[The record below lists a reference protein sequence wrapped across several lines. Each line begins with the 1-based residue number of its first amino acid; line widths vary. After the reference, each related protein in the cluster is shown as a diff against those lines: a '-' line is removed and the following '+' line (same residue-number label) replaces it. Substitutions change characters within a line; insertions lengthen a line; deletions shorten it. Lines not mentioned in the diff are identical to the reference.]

1 LRPIFEEAERGVG
14 MTELQRH
21 GSTAM
26 QAVSNA
32 MVKLHKE
39 QFGRGPTNAR
49 SDLAGPDT
57 LVCVL
62 EGARLPAERQMV
74 EMGDQ
79 QRVREARLYFQVAT
93 SAAFIAAVEDI
104 VERRVKA
111 FASASDPDQNIVF
124 EIFHFE
130 PSDHG
135 RNQHDS
141 AERSPVDDG

>member
-1 LRPIFEEAERGVG
+1 
-14 MTELQRH
+14 MTGSQRQ

-49 SDLAGPDT
+49 SDFAGPDT

-62 EGARLPAERQMV
+62 EDALLPAERQMV

-93 SAAFIAAVEDI
+93 SAAFISAVEEI

-111 FASASDPDQNIVF
+111 FASASDPDVNVIF

-130 PSDHG
+130 PSGNG
-135 RNQHDS
+135 RRQPDS
-141 AERSPVDDG
+141 AEPSPAAP

>member
-1 LRPIFEEAERGVG
+1 
-14 MTELQRH
+14 MTGPQRQ

-32 MVKLHKE
+32 MVRLHKE

-49 SDLAGPDT
+49 SDFAGPDT

-62 EGARLPAERQMV
+62 EDALLPAERQMV
-74 EMGDQ
+74 AMGEQ

-93 SAAFIAAVEDI
+93 SAAFIHAVEEI

-111 FASASDPDQNIVF
+111 FASASDPDENVVF

-130 PSDHG
+130 PSANG
-135 RNQHDS
+135 GKQSDS
-141 AERSPVDDG
+141 VESSATP

>member
-1 LRPIFEEAERGVG
+1 MTGSER
-14 MTELQRH
+14 Q
-21 GSTAM
+21 GSSAM

-49 SDLAGPDT
+49 SDFAGPDT

-62 EGARLPAERQMV
+62 EDALLPAERQMV
-74 EMGDQ
+74 EMGEQ

-93 SAAFIAAVEDI
+93 SAAFINAVEEILD
-104 VERRVKA
+104 RRVKA
-111 FASASDPDQNIVF
+111 FASASDPDKNVIF

-130 PSDHG
+130 PSGNG
-135 RNQHDS
+135 RQQPDS
-141 AERSPVDDG
+141 VESSAAP

>member
-1 LRPIFEEAERGVG
+1 MRSRGPSSPTLSAFRTWETEHGAGRMEVSERDG
-14 MTELQRH
+14 QPP
-21 GSTAM
+21 TAG
-26 QAVSNA
+26 VSNA
-32 MVKLHKE
+32 LVALHKE

-62 EGARLPAERQMV
+62 EGALLPAERQMV

-79 QRVREARLYFQVAT
+79 QRGREARLYFQVAT

-124 EIFHFE
+124 
-130 PSDHG
+130 
-135 RNQHDS
+135 
-141 AERSPVDDG
+141 